1 MVETACENND
11 ERVDS
16 DSDKIDELRKG
27 MVIAILADDP
37 NYWQDATLPEQ

>member
-16 DSDKIDELRKG
+16 DFDIIENIVEKKYGGCSFS
-27 MVIAILADDP
+27 
-37 NYWQDATLPEQ
+37 